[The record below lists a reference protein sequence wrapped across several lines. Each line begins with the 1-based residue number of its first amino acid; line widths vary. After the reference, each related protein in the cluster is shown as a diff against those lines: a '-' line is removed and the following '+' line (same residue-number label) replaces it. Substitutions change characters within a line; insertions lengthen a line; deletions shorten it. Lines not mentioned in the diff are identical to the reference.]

1 MPSGNQAKER
11 NPKQNANCIKR
22 DGSNLNQDDYWQELK
37 AFDDCLPSAL
47 AFRGLVSLLDT
58 WPDDDQAE
66 AIAYAD
72 KLLGEWPDA
81 VRVAPWS
88 WCKAASR
95 GAVLPTWKLVRTLQL
110 GSNHLTK
117 GNVDLARLAHHAS
130 LQHITELTLPRYSS
144 FKELS
149 FLYHRPELFP
159 RLKRLRATDKYS
171 DADVRAIADSP
182 IWQTLER
189 FDTEHPSESFAH
201 GEPSRI
207 APKLDRTS
215 PIAHLSIRA
224 NDLMAAWDASELP
237 NLRSV
242 GVFIRSI
249 EEAEAF
255 AARKELAQVES
266 LSLAFR
272 CGFSGNSP
280 FEPFVGTV
288 IEADEAAADA
298 FFGKAQL
305 DQLQKLTIS
314 GYSMGYWGR
323 EGLGELGL
331 SKLIE
336 SGLLKRLTHLRLEQL
351 PLGDNGVKVL
361 APALGAQLETLE
373 LVDIYIKGIGAAALA
388 ESPCLAS
395 LRKLDLSGNRIN
407 AQQIARLATVDMPHL
422 ESLNLSGPS
431 INPYYWNVGV
441 QPILDTGAIAWASSN
456 NAKNLK
462 QLRLSN
468 CHLTDKSL
476 TAIFESPHLTQL
488 TELDLSHNSFS
499 AAGFSSAADS
509 PIWQTLH
516 QLSLND
522 CRLDNDAIEAIASV
536 SKAPALRAIEL
547 GYNSIDPCGA
557 AALANWRVLKRVW
570 ELNLHDNLIGDEGL
584 IALAQSDCLGRVL
597 ELDLE
602 QDCWNSRSFS
612 FSDEAAQALT
622 ESTSLARLEA
632 IFSGCVDEYHGAAY
646 SPSFSRESLETLR
659 HAPWM
664 RPALQASLSD
674 YSEIEEYYEQKEFDE
689 NRKLDEHDFRGHPF
703 QLNEQEA
710 AQADGRMRQLNTPR
724 KPDRPIDKLG
734 PPKTSPLTEITDNDK
749 EVEGLGFRDPIP
761 VTDHFAMMEL
771 SLEDEDRPLSNPA
784 GKVLGDTLGSFM
796 RACSLG
802 NFEPGGG
809 SSRQAEDGSY
819 VPFTVSFHVSIK
831 DDFDQPLEMIR
842 EAMWWLGAPPERWT
856 VMHGDSQREQW
867 ALNLAD
873 PQLNPPTQFLQLAAP
888 KIFRWHDGYRVD
900 RVAFTKSQRETIQ
913 AILDQASA
921 KASNQGWQ
929 SITTPDGGEVS
940 IYTKYLA
947 DADNFTAL
955 NFYIES
961 LTLEVT
967 RLVYQIMET
976 CDFVL
981 FPMAI
986 ATSAEVAQKL
996 DADWPEVTLV
1006 FSDQALHE
1014 VLAQGPKT
1022 WWENRG
1028 KPKPE

>member
-1 MPSGNQAKER
+1 MNSDPR
-11 NPKQNANCIKR
+11 
-22 DGSNLNQDDYWQELK
+22 WQELQE
-37 AFDDCLPSAL
+37 FDHCPPSAL

-58 WPDDDQAE
+58 WPADGQAE

-72 KLLGEWPDA
+72 KLLSEWPDA
-81 VRVAPWS
+81 VRVARWS

-95 GAVLPTWKLVRTLQL
+95 GAVLPTWQLVRTLQL

-130 LQHITELTLPRYSS
+130 LQHVTELTLPRYSS

-149 FLYHRPELFP
+149 LLYHRPELFP
-159 RLKRLRATDKYS
+159 RLKRLRATDQYS

-189 FDTEHPSESFAH
+189 FDTERASESFAH

-207 APKLDRTS
+207 APQLDRTS

-249 EEAEAF
+249 DEAEAF
-255 AARKELAQVES
+255 AARKELAQLES
-266 LSLAFR
+266 LSIAFR

-280 FEPFVGTV
+280 FEPFLGTV
-288 IEADEAAADA
+288 IEADEAAAEA
-298 FFGKAQL
+298 FFANAQL

-314 GYSMGYWGR
+314 GYPMGYWGR

-331 SKLIE
+331 SRLID
-336 SGLLKRLTHLRLEQL
+336 SGLLKRLTYLRLEQL
-351 PLGDNGVKVL
+351 PLGDNGVKAL
-361 APALGAQLETLE
+361 APALSAQLESLE
-373 LVDIYIKGIGAAALA
+373 LVDLYMKGDGAAALVD
-388 ESPCLAS
+388 SPCLGS

-407 AQQIARLATVDMPHL
+407 AQQIARLAAADMPKL
-422 ESLNLSGPS
+422 ESLDLSGPG

-441 QPILDTGAIAWASSN
+441 QPILDTGAIAWANSN
-456 NAKNLK
+456 NVKSLK

-476 TAIFESPHLTQL
+476 TAIFQSPHLTQL
-488 TELDLSHNSFS
+488 TELDLSHNLFS
-499 AAGFSSAADS
+499 SAGFSTVADS
-509 PIWQTLH
+509 PIWQKLH

-522 CRLDNDAIEAIASV
+522 CRLDNDAIEALARV
-536 SKAPALRAIEL
+536 PKAPALRAIQL
-547 GYNSIDPCGA
+547 AYNSIGPRGA
-557 AALANWRVLKRVW
+557 AALANWQVLKRVW

-584 IALAQSDCLGRVL
+584 MALAQSPCLERVL

-612 FSDEAAQALT
+612 FSDEAAQALAD
-622 ESTSLARLEA
+622 SPSLARLEA

-646 SPSFSRESLETLR
+646 SPGFSKEAIETLR

-664 RPALQASLSD
+664 RPALRASLSD
-674 YSEIEEYYEQKEFDE
+674 YSEIEEYYEQKAFDE

-703 QLNEQEA
+703 ELNEREA
-710 AQADGRMRQLNTPR
+710 EQADGRMRQLNTPR
-724 KPDRPIDKLG
+724 KPDLPIDQLG
-734 PPKTSPLTEITDNDK
+734 PPKIGPLPEITEDEE

-761 VTDHFAMMEL
+761 ITDHFAMLEL
-771 SLEDEDRPLSNPA
+771 SLEDEVRPLPNQV
-784 GKVLGDTLGSFM
+784 GKVLGDTLGSLM

-809 SSRQAEDGSY
+809 SSRQAADGSY
-819 VPFTVSFHVSIK
+819 VPFTTSFHVSIK
-831 DDFDQPLEMIR
+831 GELDQPLEIIR
-842 EAMWWLGAPPERWT
+842 EAMWWIGAPQERWT
-856 VMHGDSQREQW
+856 VMDDDTEREEW
-867 ALNLAD
+867 ALNLAA
-873 PQLNPPTQFLQLAAP
+873 PQANALTRFLQLAAP
-888 KIFRWHDGYRVD
+888 KVFRWSDGYRID
-900 RVAFTKSQRETIQ
+900 RVAFTKTQREAIQ
-913 AILDQASA
+913 SILDQAHA
-921 KASNQGWQ
+921 EAADQGWQ
-929 SITTPDGGEVS
+929 TITTPDGGNVS
-940 IYTKYLA
+940 VYTKYLD
-947 DADNFTAL
+947 DADDFTAL
-955 NFYIES
+955 NIS
-961 LTLEVT
+961 IDTLTPDVT
-967 RLVYQIMET
+967 RLVYQFMET

-986 ATSAEVAQKL
+986 ATRAEVAQML
-996 DADWPEVTLV
+996 DADWPEITLV
-1006 FSDQALHE
+1006 SSDQSLHAI
-1014 VLAQGPKT
+1014 LAQGPQS
-1022 WWENRG
+1022 WWQDCG
-1028 KPKPE
+1028 KRKPE